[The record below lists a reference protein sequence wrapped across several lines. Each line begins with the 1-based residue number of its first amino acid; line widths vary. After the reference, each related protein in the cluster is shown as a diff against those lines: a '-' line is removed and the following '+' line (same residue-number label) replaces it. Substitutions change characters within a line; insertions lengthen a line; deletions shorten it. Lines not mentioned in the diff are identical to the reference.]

1 MDLGWI
7 AERTNFGDAI
17 SVAAYGLSFALLES
31 LLFFGLMVLAGFLFP
46 KSWPEPQRISVLGM
60 LILLPL
66 IWAILGQLY
75 FLLELSAPIGLI
87 RFLAGQAHPL
97 WLLYGGLGLVVG
109 PTVALAVF
117 AALRLE
123 KFQKGFLDLADR
135 LGVLMGLYIFLDLV
149 SIIIVIVLVVL
160 VVALAAL
167 AVGAY
172 NGLIRLRNLVQEAWR
187 QIDVELTRRH
197 DLIGNLVE
205 TVKGYAAHERGTLE
219 DVMRARSAAMV
230 PNQSPAQQAESEN
243 ILSQAL
249 GRLIAVAEAYPDLK
263 ANENF
268 MALQAELTSTEDRIA
283 SARRYYN
290 ATVRDLNTKVETVPT
305 NIIAGMFSIERAEYF
320 EAVGEQREVPRVD
333 FGQRDATIPPPESY
347 RGSEPPA
354 RPSPDPTEPPSA

>member
-1 MDLGWI
+1 M
-7 AERTNFGDAI
+7 T
-17 SVAAYGLSFALLES
+17 
-31 LLFFGLMVLAGFLFP
+31 
-46 KSWPEPQRISVLGM
+46 
-60 LILLPL
+60 
-66 IWAILGQLY
+66 
-75 FLLELSAPIGLI
+75 IGT
-87 RFLAGQAHPL
+87 
-97 WLLYGGLGLVVG
+97 VV
-109 PTVALAVF
+109 
-117 AALRLE
+117 
-123 KFQKGFLDLADR
+123 
-135 LGVLMGLYIFLDLV
+135 
-149 SIIIVIVLVVL
+149 VIVLIL
-160 VVALAAL
+160 VVAGLAIG

-172 NGLIRLRNLVQEAWR
+172 NSLIRLRNLVQEAWR

-305 NIIAGMFSIERAEYF
+305 NLIAGMFSIERAEYF